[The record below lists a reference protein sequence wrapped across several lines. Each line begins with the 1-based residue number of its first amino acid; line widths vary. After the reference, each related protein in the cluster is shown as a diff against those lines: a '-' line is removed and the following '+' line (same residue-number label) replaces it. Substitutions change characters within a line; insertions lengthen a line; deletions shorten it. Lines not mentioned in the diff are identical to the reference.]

1 MKLPKAFKD
10 LCTPAMVYFV
20 ISVLTIL
27 IALFNRVKLVAI
39 GAKLL
44 FALVWTLFL
53 NYLCK
58 QGYKSFS
65 WLLVLLPYVMMIL
78 MGIVVLSNY
87 SIIEGYF

>member
-27 IALFNRVKLVAI
+27 IALFNRVKLAAI

-44 FALVWTLFL
+44 FALVWTWF
-53 NYLCK
+53 
-58 QGYKSFS
+58 
-65 WLLVLLPYVMMIL
+65 
-78 MGIVVLSNY
+78 
-87 SIIEGYF
+87 